1 VSARKLSTV
10 SETTTRELW
19 GAETRKALEFIP
31 VDRIEEVFEAAFTGK
46 RRTRPQSAQSIERQA
61 AASALRSS

>member
-1 VSARKLSTV
+1 MIFP
-10 SETTTRELW
+10 RENEPDLDDLPP
-19 GAETRKALEFIP
+19 ETRKALEFVP

-61 AASALRSS
+61 AASARGARSS